1 MDTQKKLHPSAKTF
15 IECKARQLVGKCGL
29 LQSDIK
35 DIEQELYTDLFRR
48 IAKFN
53 SDKAKLTTFIQRVV
67 EHKIANILRDRC
79 SGKSVANRQCLSL
92 DSTVQTDDSTGREI
106 TLGDC
111 VSHDQFERFVRGK
124 TRSCQEEREL
134 IADVRQVVGRLPKIY
149 RRLVSFCWKACQSA
163 RRPDA
168 RASNA
173 PLSIRTSSSHCA
185 RRFARRIWKTISK
198 NL

>member
-1 MDTQKKLHPSAKTF
+1 MDTQKKLHPYAKTF

-29 LQSDIK
+29 LQSDVK

-79 SGKSVANRQCLSL
+79 SGKSIAHRQCLSL
-92 DSTVQTDDSTGREI
+92 DSTVQTDNSTGRKI

-111 VSHDQFERFVRGK
+111 ISNEQYERFVRGK
-124 TRSCQEEREL
+124 TRSRQEEREL
-134 IADVRQVVGRLPKIY
+134 VADVRQVVGTLPAD
-149 RRLVSFCWKACQSA
+149 LQAACGLLLEGLSISETA
-163 RRPDA
+163 RRTGIK
-168 RASNA
+168 RATFYQNVIE
-173 PLSIRTSSSHCA
+173 PLREAFREADLESY
-185 RRFARRIWKTISK
+185 F
-198 NL
+198 

>member
-1 MDTQKKLHPSAKTF
+1 MDTQKKLHPYAKTF
-15 IECKARQLVGKCGL
+15 IECKSRQLVGKCGL

-35 DIEQELYTDLFRR
+35 DIEQELYADLFRR

-79 SGKSVANRQCLSL
+79 SDKSVANRQCLSL

-111 VSHDQFERFVRGK
+111 ISSDQFERFCRGK
-124 TRSCQEEREL
+124 TRNRQEEREL
-134 IADVRQVVGRLPKIY
+134 IADVRQVIERLPEELRSVCECLLEGMSI
-149 RRLVSFCWKACQSA
+149 SEAA
-163 RRPDA
+163 RRA
-168 RASNA
+168 GIKRATFYQNIIE
-173 PLSIRTSSSHCA
+173 PLREA
-185 RRFARRIWKTISK
+185 FREADLEGYF
-198 NL
+198 